1 MRLQKY
7 LTEERIELEFTRED
21 EEEWAKDLAQRW
33 NKKASFSFFTDAVII
48 DAPTPVMKKI
58 RKEISDMA
66 KKLKGLYIN
75 EAKKITVKDLPSMYH
90 KDPLYKA
97 VLMAKSKSEYDK
109 ALKTLKS
116 IRGETAFRNFVA
128 ALKDA
133 NEVMDKARKKYEST
147 LSEAVKLS
155 KKEKKWFDKQTSGGR
170 LFVPVHTGG
179 DFEHRQLRS

>member
-7 LTEERIELEFTRED
+7 L
-21 EEEWAKDLAQRW
+21 
-33 NKKASFSFFTDAVII
+33 
-48 DAPTPVMKKI
+48 
-58 RKEISDMA
+58 
-66 KKLKGLYIN
+66 N

-128 ALKDA
+128 AIKDA

-179 DFEHRQLRS
+179 DFEHKTTQKLLKANVIKFAYDSGSHEVFDIIDKNFLEVYGYKKG